1 MPRFAILTH
10 DHPFLHWDFLLEQ
23 GSTCRTWRLLQRPD
37 AASQIPAEPLPD
49 HRILY
54 LDYEGPISGD
64 RGNVTR
70 WDGGT
75 FDLLSDQ
82 PEKVVVM
89 LHGHQV
95 TGEVTMLQNDDGSW
109 QWHRKPM

>member
-1 MPRFAILTH
+1 MPRFAILIH

-23 GSTCRTWRLLQRPD
+23 GSTCWTWRLLQRPD

-49 HRILY
+49 HRIHY
-54 LDYEGPISGD
+54 LDYEGPVSGD

-70 WDGGT
+70 WDYGT

-89 LHGHQV
+89 LHGQQII
-95 TGEVTMLQNDDGSW
+95 GEVTMLQNENGSW
-109 QWHRKPM
+109 QWHRQLM